1 MDYADDFLYDKPSV
15 LIGRKG
21 SIGKVKYIEEPFWTI
36 DTLFYTIVNENL
48 VIPKYLYYKLSQIDF
63 NYYNEGTTIPS
74 LRTETLYKIDID
86 LPKTYKKS
94 S

>member
-1 MDYADDFLYDKPSV
+1 M
-15 LIGRKG
+15 
-21 SIGKVKYIEEPFWTI
+21 
-36 DTLFYTIVNENL
+36 
-48 VIPKYLYYKLSQIDF
+48 IPKYLYYKLSQIDF

-86 LPKTYKKS
+86 LPKKHTKS